1 MNQTP
6 LATPPRPAARHRR
19 SAAADSGTVR
29 SAAVSRTVVSRT
41 VEGVTG
47 KAAASGLALTDGGR
61 RWHRPLLVLGIAC
74 GIVALASLLAIPFDD
89 RTIQGES
96 VWLKAFKFGFSF
108 FTYCL
113 SLAWLLSH
121 MTKLRRTGWAFGT
134 LFAVISAAEVGVIV
148 AAAAAGTYS
157 HFNTSEDPFNQVVQ
171 LAFQFVPVM
180 FLANLVIAVIV
191 LFQRIGDKA
200 VTAVVRWGLLLSSLG
215 MFAAFFIVTVG
226 GQGERTAVDANG
238 DEVVLNAGHGVGD
251 LDGNGMVLTGW
262 STTGGDMRVPHFIGL
277 HGIQVLIGVAMLLGF
292 VAVRRAWMRDER
304 VRAAIVRWLSLG
316 YLGVFATTVVQ
327 AVRGQSFVAPDAA
340 TLAGFAAS
348 ILIAAA
354 GIALTVHKARNAT
367 PVAAVVREAPEPAL
381 HVR

>member
-1 MNQTP
+1 MNETP
-6 LATPPRPAARHRR
+6 VNAPVSPAARHRR
-19 SAAADSGTVR
+19 ASLTAQ
-29 SAAVSRTVVSRT
+29 
-41 VEGVTG
+41 
-47 KAAASGLALTDGGR
+47 AAASGAALTAGGR

-74 GIVALASLLAIPFDD
+74 GVVALASLLAIPFDD
-89 RTIQGES
+89 RTIQGEN
-96 VWLKAFKFGFSF
+96 VWIKAFKFGFSF

-134 LFAVISAAEVGVIV
+134 LFAVISAAEVAVIV
-148 AAAAAGTYS
+148 AAAARGEYS
-157 HFNTSEDPFNQVVQ
+157 HFNASEDAFNQVVQ

-226 GQGERTAVDANG
+226 GQGQRTAVDANG
-238 DEVVLNAGHGVGD
+238 NEVPLNAGHGVGD
-251 LDGNGMVLTGW
+251 LDGNGMFLTGW

-292 VAVRRAWMRDER
+292 LAVRRAWLRDER
-304 VRAAIVRWLSLG
+304 VRAAVVRWLALG
-316 YLGVFATTVVQ
+316 YLGVFATAVVQ

-340 TLAGFAAS
+340 SLAGYAAS
-348 ILIAAA
+348 VLLAAA
-354 GIALTVHKARNAT
+354 GIALAVRKARNAA
-367 PVAAVVREAPEPAL
+367 PAVDAAELPEPAL
-381 HVR
+381 QIR

>member
-1 MNQTP
+1 MCRNANRNSVVLMNKTP
-6 LATPPRPAARHRR
+6 VTTQVSPSRHRR
-19 SAAADSGTVR
+19 T
-29 SAAVSRTVVSRT
+29 AAVDL
-41 VEGVTG
+41 VTE
-47 KAAASGLALTDGGR
+47 KAAASGLALTQGGR

-74 GIVALASLLAIPFDD
+74 GVVALASLLAIPFDD
-89 RTIQGES
+89 RMIQGES
-96 VWLKAFKFGFSF
+96 VWIKAFKFGFSF

-157 HFNTSEDPFNQVVQ
+157 HFNASEGAFNQVVQ

-226 GQGERTAVDANG
+226 GQGKRTAVDANG
-238 DEVVLNAGHGVGD
+238 TEVPLNAGHGVGD
-251 LDGNGMVLTGW
+251 LDGNGMFLTGW

-292 VAVRRAWMRDER
+292 LAARRAWLRDER
-304 VRAAIVRWLSLG
+304 VRAAVVRWLAVG
-316 YLGVFATTVVQ
+316 YLGVFATAVVQ
-327 AVRGQSFVAPDAA
+327 AVRGQSFIAPDAA
-340 TLAGFAAS
+340 SLAGFAAS
-348 ILIAAA
+348 ILLATA
-354 GIALTVHKARNAT
+354 GIALQVRKARKRT
-367 PVAAVVREAPEPAL
+367 AVSDGAQGTAEAVREPAL
-381 HVR
+381 ARR

>member
-1 MNQTP
+1 MCRNPNRHSVEVMNETP
-6 LATPPRPAARHRR
+6 VTAPVTAQHRR
-19 SAAADSGTVR
+19 TSLADR
-29 SAAVSRTVVSRT
+29 
-41 VEGVTG
+41 
-47 KAAASGLALTDGGR
+47 AAASGLALTSGGR
-61 RWHRPLLVLGIAC
+61 RWHRPLVVLGIAC
-74 GIVALASLLAIPFDD
+74 GIVALASLLAMPFDD
-89 RTIQGES
+89 RVIQGES

-148 AAAAAGTYS
+148 AAAARGEYS
-157 HFNTSEDPFNQVVQ
+157 HFNASEDAFNQVVQ

-200 VTAVVRWGLLLSSLG
+200 VTAVIRWGLLLSTLG

-238 DEVVLNAGHGVGD
+238 NEVTLNAGHGVGD
-251 LDGNGMVLTGW
+251 LDGNGMFLTNW
-262 STTGGDMRVPHFIGL
+262 STTGGDMRVSHFIGL
-277 HGIQVLIGVAMLLGF
+277 HGIQVLIGTAMLLGF
-292 VAVRRAWMRDER
+292 LAARRVWLRDER
-304 VRAAIVRWLSLG
+304 VRAAIVRWLALG
-316 YLGVFATTVVQ
+316 YLGIFTTAVVQ

-340 TLAGFAAS
+340 SLAGYFGSVLLAV
-348 ILIAAA
+348 A
-354 GIALTVHKARNAT
+354 GIALTIRKARKDT
-367 PVAAVVREAPEPAL
+367 PVSDAAHESPEPAL
-381 HVR
+381 ALR

>member
-1 MNQTP
+1 MNKTP
-6 LATPPRPAARHRR
+6 AAARHR
-19 SAAADSGTVR
+19 SASLT
-29 SAAVSRTVVSRT
+29 
-41 VEGVTG
+41 EQ
-47 KAAASGLALTDGGR
+47 AAASGLALTQGGR

-74 GIVALASLLAIPFDD
+74 GVVALASLAAIPFDD
-89 RTIQGES
+89 RLINGES
-96 VWLKAFKFGFSF
+96 VWIKAFKFGFSF
-108 FTYCL
+108 ATYCL

-148 AAAAAGTYS
+148 AAAAMGTYS

-180 FLANLVIAVIV
+180 FMANLVIAVIV

-200 VTAVVRWGLLLSSLG
+200 VTAVVRWGLLLSTLG

-251 LDGNGMVLTGW
+251 LDGNGMFLTGW

-277 HGIQVLIGVAMLLGF
+277 HGIHVLIGVAMLLGF
-292 VAVRRAWMRDER
+292 VAARRAWMRDER
-304 VRAAIVRWLSLG
+304 FRAAIVRWLSVG
-316 YLGVFATTVVQ
+316 YLGVFATTAVQ

-348 ILIAAA
+348 VLVAAA
-354 GIALTVHKARNAT
+354 GIALTVRKARKAN
-367 PVAAVVREAPEPAL
+367 PVLDGSHEVIEPAL
-381 HVR
+381 PVR

>member
-1 MNQTP
+1 MRETP
-6 LATPPRPAARHRR
+6 VTAQVSTAPARHRR
-19 SAAADSGTVR
+19 GTITDRAAG
-29 SAAVSRTVVSRT
+29 
-41 VEGVTG
+41 
-47 KAAASGLALTDGGR
+47 SGLALTDGGR

-74 GIVALASLLAIPFDD
+74 GVVALASLIAMPFDD
-89 RTIQGES
+89 RTLMGES
-96 VWLKAFKFGFSF
+96 VWAKAFKFGFSF
-108 FTYCL
+108 FAYCL
-113 SLAWLLSH
+113 SLAWLLAH
-121 MTKLRRTGWAFGT
+121 MTKLRRTGWVFGT
-134 LFAVISAAEVGVIV
+134 VFAVISAAEVGVIV

-157 HFNTSEDPFNQVVQ
+157 HFNTAEDPFNQVVQ

-226 GQGERTAVDANG
+226 GQGERTVVDAEGN
-238 DEVVLNAGHGVGD
+238 EVVLNAGHGVGD

-277 HGIQVLIGVAMLLGF
+277 HGIQVLIGVAMLLGV
-292 VAVRRAWMRDER
+292 VAARRAWLRDVR
-304 VRAAIVRWLSLG
+304 VRAAIVHWLSLG
-316 YLGVFATTVVQ
+316 YLGVFATTMVQ

-348 ILIAAA
+348 LLAAAA
-354 GIALTVHKARNAT
+354 GIALTIRKARQA
-367 PVAAVVREAPEPAL
+367 PDPDEAVAAEAASWEPAVPL
-381 HVR
+381 R

>member
-1 MNQTP
+1 MCRNANRNSVVPMNQTP
-6 LATPPRPAARHRR
+6 VTPQVSPARHR
-19 SAAADSGTVR
+19 AAAVDI
-29 SAAVSRTVVSRT
+29 
-41 VEGVTG
+41 VTE
-47 KAAASGLALTDGGR
+47 KAAASGLALTEGGR
-61 RWHRPLLVLGIAC
+61 RWHRPLLILGIAC
-74 GIVALASLLAIPFDD
+74 GVVALASLLAIPFDD
-89 RTIQGES
+89 RTLHGES
-96 VWLKAFKFGFSF
+96 VWIKAFKFGFSF

-113 SLAWLLSH
+113 TLAWLLSH

-157 HFNTSEDPFNQVVQ
+157 HFNASDDPFNQVVQ

-226 GQGERTAVDANG
+226 GQGKRTAVDANG
-238 DEVVLNAGHGVGD
+238 NEVPLNAGHGVGD
-251 LDGNGMVLTGW
+251 LDGNGMFLTGW

-292 VAVRRAWMRDER
+292 VAARRAWLRDER
-304 VRAAIVRWLSLG
+304 VRAAVVRWLSVG
-316 YLGVFATTVVQ
+316 YLGVFATAVAQ
-327 AVRGQSFVAPDAA
+327 AVRGQSFIAPDAA
-340 TLAGFAAS
+340 TIAGFAAS
-348 ILIAAA
+348 ILLATA
-354 GIALTVHKARNAT
+354 GIALTLHKARNNT
-367 PVAAVVREAPEPAL
+367 AALGGTQDTADTVREPAL
-381 HVR
+381 ASR

>member
-1 MNQTP
+1 MEEIP
-6 LATPPRPAARHRR
+6 ATAPARHRR
-19 SAAADSGTVR
+19 ASIA
-29 SAAVSRTVVSRT
+29 
-41 VEGVTG
+41 G
-47 KAAASGLALTDGGR
+47 KAADSGLALTSGGR
-61 RWHRPLLVLGIAC
+61 RWHRPLVVLGIAC
-74 GIVALASLLAIPFDD
+74 GVIAVAALIAMPFDD
-89 RTIQGES
+89 RAINGEN
-96 VWLKAFKFGFSF
+96 VWIKAFKFGFSF

-134 LFAVISAAEVGVIV
+134 LFALVSAAEVGVIV

-157 HFNTSEDPFNQVVQ
+157 HFNTAEDPFNQVVQ
-171 LAFQFVPVM
+171 AAFQFVPVM

-238 DEVVLNAGHGVGD
+238 NEVVLNAGHGVGD
-251 LDGNGMVLTGW
+251 LDGNGMFLTGW

-277 HGIQVLIGVAMLLGF
+277 HGIQVLIGAAMLLGF
-292 VAVRRAWMRDER
+292 IAARRAWMRDER
-304 VRAAIVRWLSLG
+304 VRAAIVRWLSVG
-316 YLGVFATTVVQ
+316 YLGVFATAGVQ

-348 ILIAAA
+348 ALVAVA
-354 GIALTVHKARNAT
+354 GIALTVRRARRSPDGPHEALDAAT
-367 PVAAVVREAPEPAL
+367 KTDTDANERTL
-381 HVR
+381 QLR

>member
-6 LATPPRPAARHRR
+6 ETAPVSPAARHRH
-19 SAAADSGTVR
+19 ADRGTIGR
-29 SAAVSRTVVSRT
+29 
-41 VEGVTG
+41 VTDQ
-47 KAAASGLALTDGGR
+47 AAASGLALTTGGR

-74 GIVALASLLAIPFDD
+74 GIVALLSLLAIPFDD

-157 HFNTSEDPFNQVVQ
+157 HFNASEGAFNQVVQ

-191 LFQRIGDKA
+191 LFQRIGDRA

-226 GQGERTAVDANG
+226 GQGKRTAVDANG
-238 DEVVLNAGHGVGD
+238 TEVPLNAGHGVGD
-251 LDGNGMVLTGW
+251 LDGNGMFLTGW

-277 HGIQVLIGVAMLLGF
+277 HGIQVLIGLAMLLGF
-292 VAVRRAWMRDER
+292 LAMRRAWLGDER
-304 VRAAIVRWLSLG
+304 VRAAVIRWFSLG
-316 YLGVFATTVVQ
+316 YLGIFVTTVVQ
-327 AVRGQSFVAPDAA
+327 AVRGQSFIAPDAA

-348 ILIAAA
+348 ILIAGA
-354 GIALTVHKARNAT
+354 GIALTIRKARNAV
-367 PVAAVVREAPEPAL
+367 PAEPAAVVDEPVL
-381 HVR
+381 SRR

>member
-1 MNQTP
+1 MDKTLEAAQ
-6 LATPPRPAARHRR
+6 ASPAAGPRHADEN
-19 SAAADSGTVR
+19 SAIGR
-29 SAAVSRTVVSRT
+29 
-41 VEGVTG
+41 VTER
-47 KAAASGLALTDGGR
+47 AAASGLALTTGGR

-74 GIVALASLLAIPFDD
+74 GVVALASLLAIPFDD
-89 RTIQGES
+89 RTLQGES

-157 HFNTSEDPFNQVVQ
+157 HFNASEDPFNQVVQ

-200 VTAVVRWGLLLSSLG
+200 VTALVRWGLLLSSLG

-226 GQGERTAVDANG
+226 GQGERTALDADGN
-238 DEVVLNAGHGVGD
+238 EVPLNAGHGVGD
-251 LDGNGMVLTGW
+251 LDGNGMFLTGW
-262 STTGGDMRVPHFIGL
+262 STTGGDMRVSHFIGL
-277 HGIQVLIGVAMLLGF
+277 HGIQVLIGLAMLLVF
-292 VAVRRAWMRDER
+292 LSRRSAAIRGRLGDER
-304 VRAAIVRWLSLG
+304 VRAAIIRWFSLG
-316 YLGVFATTVVQ
+316 YLGIFATTVVQ
-327 AVRGQSFVAPDAA
+327 AVRGQSFIAPDAA

-348 ILIAAA
+348 ILVAAA
-354 GIALTVHKARNAT
+354 GIALTVGKARKAV
-367 PVAAVVREAPEPAL
+367 PAEPAAAVEAPAPS
-381 HVR
+381 HR

>member
-1 MNQTP
+1 MWRNLNRNNVELMEKTP
-6 LATPPRPAARHRR
+6 VTTPVGTARHRR
-19 SAAADSGTVR
+19 ASIIDRAA
-29 SAAVSRTVVSRT
+29 
-41 VEGVTG
+41 E
-47 KAAASGLALTDGGR
+47 SGLALTTGGR
-61 RWHRPLLVLGIAC
+61 RWHRPLLILGIAC
-74 GIVALASLLAIPFDD
+74 SVVALASLLAIPFDD
-89 RTIQGES
+89 RVIQGES

-108 FTYCL
+108 AAYCL

-238 DEVVLNAGHGVGD
+238 NEVVLNAGHGVGD
-251 LDGNGMVLTGW
+251 LDGNGMFLTGW
-262 STTGGDMRVPHFIGL
+262 STTGGDLRVPHFIGL
-277 HGIQVLIGVAMLLGF
+277 HGIQVLIGVAMLLVF
-292 VAVRRAWMRDER
+292 LSRHSVAARRAWLRDER

-316 YLGVFATTVVQ
+316 YLGIFVTTVVQ
-327 AVRGQSFVAPDAA
+327 AVRGQSFIAPDAA

-348 ILIAAA
+348 ILIAVA
-354 GIALTVHKARNAT
+354 GIALTIRKARNAPALDGSHET
-367 PVAAVVREAPEPAL
+367 LEAVQEPAL
-381 HVR
+381 PHR

>member
-1 MNQTP
+1 MCRNANANNVISMNETP
-6 LATPPRPAARHRR
+6 ATAPAGTAPRHRR
-19 SAAADSGTVR
+19 TAAIDRAT
-29 SAAVSRTVVSRT
+29 
-41 VEGVTG
+41 EQF
-47 KAAASGLALTDGGR
+47 ALTSGGR
-61 RWHRPLLVLGIAC
+61 RWHRPLLILGIAC
-74 GIVALASLLAIPFDD
+74 GVIALASLAAMPFDD
-89 RTIQGES
+89 RLIQGES

-134 LFAVISAAEVGVIV
+134 LFAVISAAEVGVIT

-171 LAFQFVPVM
+171 FAFQFVPVM
-180 FLANLVIAVIV
+180 FLANSGLAVIV

-238 DEVVLNAGHGVGD
+238 NEVVLNAGHGVGD
-251 LDGNGMVLTGW
+251 LDGNGMFLTGW

-277 HGIQVLIGVAMLLGF
+277 HGIQVLIGAAMLLGLI
-292 VAVRRAWMRDER
+292 AARRAWMRDER
-304 VRAAIVRWLSLG
+304 VRAAVVRWFALG
-316 YLGVFATTVVQ
+316 YLGIFATTVVQ
-327 AVRGQSFVAPDAA
+327 AVRGQSFIAPDAA

-348 ILIAAA
+348 ILIATA
-354 GIALTVHKARNAT
+354 GIALTVRKARNAA
-367 PVAAVVREAPEPAL
+367 PVPDGSHEALEPAL
-381 HVR
+381 SHR

>member
-1 MNQTP
+1 MWRNSNRNNVEFMEETP
-6 LATPPRPAARHRR
+6 VTAQVSTARHRR
-19 SAAADSGTVR
+19 ASIVDRAT
-29 SAAVSRTVVSRT
+29 
-41 VEGVTG
+41 
-47 KAAASGLALTDGGR
+47 ASGLALTSGGR
-61 RWHRPLLVLGIAC
+61 RWHRPLVVLGIAC
-74 GIVALASLLAIPFDD
+74 GVVALASLLAIPFDD
-89 RTIQGES
+89 RVIQGES
-96 VWLKAFKFGFSF
+96 VWIKAFKFGFSF
-108 FTYCL
+108 AAYCL

-191 LFQRIGDKA
+191 LFQRIGDKS
-200 VTAVVRWGLLLSSLG
+200 VTAVIRWGLLLSSLG

-238 DEVVLNAGHGVGD
+238 NEVVLNAGHGVGD
-251 LDGNGMVLTGW
+251 LDGNGMFLTGW

-292 VAVRRAWMRDER
+292 VAVRRAWLRDER

-316 YLGVFATTVVQ
+316 YLGIFVTTVVQ
-327 AVRGQSFVAPDAA
+327 AVRGQSFIAPDAA

-348 ILIAAA
+348 ILVAVA
-354 GIALTVHKARNAT
+354 GIALTIRKARNAPALDGSHET
-367 PVAAVVREAPEPAL
+367 LEAVQEPAL
-381 HVR
+381 PLR

>member
-1 MNQTP
+1 MCRNANRHTVIPMNQTP
-6 LATPPRPAARHRR
+6 VTPQVNPSRHRR
-19 SAAADSGTVR
+19 AAAVDI
-29 SAAVSRTVVSRT
+29 
-41 VEGVTG
+41 VTE
-47 KAAASGLALTDGGR
+47 KAAASGLALTAGGR
-61 RWHRPLLVLGIAC
+61 RWHRPLLILGIAC
-74 GIVALASLLAIPFDD
+74 GVVALASLLAIPFDD

-96 VWLKAFKFGFSF
+96 VWIKAFKFGFSF

-157 HFNTSEDPFNQVVQ
+157 HFNASEDPFNQVVQ

-226 GQGERTAVDANG
+226 GQGKRTAVDANG
-238 DEVVLNAGHGVGD
+238 NEVPLNAGHGVGD
-251 LDGNGMVLTGW
+251 LDGNGMFLTGW

-292 VAVRRAWMRDER
+292 VAARRAWLRDER
-304 VRAAIVRWLSLG
+304 VRAAVVRWLSVG
-316 YLGVFATTVVQ
+316 YLGVFATAVAQ
-327 AVRGQSFVAPDAA
+327 AVRGQSFIAPDAA
-340 TLAGFAAS
+340 TIAGFAAS
-348 ILIAAA
+348 ILLATA
-354 GIALTVHKARNAT
+354 GIALTLHKARNNT
-367 PVAAVVREAPEPAL
+367 AALGGTQDTADTVREPAL
-381 HVR
+381 ASR